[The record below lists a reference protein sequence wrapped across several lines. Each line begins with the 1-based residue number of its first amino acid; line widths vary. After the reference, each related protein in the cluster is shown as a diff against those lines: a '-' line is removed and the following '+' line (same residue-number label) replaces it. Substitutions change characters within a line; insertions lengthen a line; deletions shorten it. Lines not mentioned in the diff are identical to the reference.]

1 MPQSN
6 RLVLVCIYKYIKFIS
21 DCMRYLTLNRLN
33 IELDWAKVK
42 ENVFLNMDKG
52 DRNIKYAR
60 KQKVFSIVLLNG
72 DSS

>member
-1 MPQSN
+1 
-6 RLVLVCIYKYIKFIS
+6 
-21 DCMRYLTLNRLN
+21 MRYLTLNRLN